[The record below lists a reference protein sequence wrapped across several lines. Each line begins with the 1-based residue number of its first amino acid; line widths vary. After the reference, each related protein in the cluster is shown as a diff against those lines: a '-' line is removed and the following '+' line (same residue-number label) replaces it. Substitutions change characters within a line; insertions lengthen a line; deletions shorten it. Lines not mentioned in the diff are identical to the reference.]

1 MPDKEQ
7 KALNKIA
14 FLFPG
19 QGTQKAGMAREF
31 CECFPESRRV
41 FEIAEQ
47 ATDLP
52 IREICF
58 EENDQIHK
66 TRYTQPVLLSA
77 CCAILAAV
85 EEAGIR
91 PDLCAGLSL
100 GEYGALVASGVLTFE
115 EAVRVVRER
124 GIYMTEAVPAG
135 NGGMMAVLSRKSLP
149 IEEICAQTEGTVSV
163 ANYNC
168 PGQQV
173 ISGENAALQAASK
186 KLLESG
192 ASRVVP
198 LQVEGPFH
206 SELLKSAGE
215 KLGCLLEKTRIQK
228 PQIPFVSN
236 VTAEEAEDP
245 KEIAQLLSRQVYS
258 PVRWQQT
265 IEYMIGQ
272 GVTAFVEIGPGRTLS
287 NFVRKIDSSVQTF
300 HVETPEDLEEL
311 KKEMQESK

>member
-1 MPDKEQ
+1 
-7 KALNKIA
+7 
-14 FLFPG
+14 
-19 QGTQKAGMAREF
+19 
-31 CECFPESRRV
+31 
-41 FEIAEQ
+41 
-47 ATDLP
+47 
-52 IREICF
+52 
-58 EENDQIHK
+58 
-66 TRYTQPVLLSA
+66 
-77 CCAILAAV
+77 
-85 EEAGIR
+85 
-91 PDLCAGLSL
+91 
-100 GEYGALVASGVLTFE
+100 
-115 EAVRVVRER
+115 
-124 GIYMTEAVPAG
+124 
-135 NGGMMAVLSRKSLP
+135 MMAVLSRKSLP

-215 KLGCLLEKTRIQK
+215 KLGSLLEKTRIQK

-272 GVTAFVEIGPGRTLS
+272 GVTVFVEIGPGRTLS
-287 NFVRKIDSSVQTF
+287 NFVRKIDPSVQTF